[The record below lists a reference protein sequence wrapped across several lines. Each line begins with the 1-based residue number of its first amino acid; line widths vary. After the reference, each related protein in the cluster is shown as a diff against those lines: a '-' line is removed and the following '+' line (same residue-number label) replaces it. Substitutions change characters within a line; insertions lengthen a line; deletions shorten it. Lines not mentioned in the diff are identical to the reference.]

1 MIISTLNAR
10 LFNQPI
16 SITEAGLA
24 ELLQNGGVMSPR
36 QPGKTPE
43 EDYDQE
49 PSPIRYVPVFGPISK
64 HLTHEEMDAGWCSLD
79 RVSAMLRVCA
89 QDPYCERVLM
99 HYHTPGGTCIGGPE
113 MFRQI
118 RELDGFKPVESFC
131 DSVCGSLGLYFASA
145 ARKFYVTESAIV
157 GAVGTRLEVL
167 DVSEMLAN
175 AGIKS
180 KCIKSGKF
188 KDMGTQDRP
197 MTVEEEAMMQATV
210 DRLGEEFR
218 AALLSQ
224 RNIARE
230 DMEGQLFGGI
240 EAVVKGF
247 ADGTVDDL
255 EEAVSLLLTL

>member
-1 MIISTLNAR
+1 MNITPLNAR

-16 SITEAGLA
+16 AITEAGLA
-24 ELLQNGGVMSPR
+24 ELLQNGGLVTPR
-36 QPGKTPE
+36 TPAGNVD
-43 EDYDQE
+43 EDYEHE
-49 PSPIRYVPVFGPISK
+49 PSPVRYVPVFGPISK
-64 HLTHEEMDAGWCSLD
+64 HLSREATEDGWCSLD
-79 RVSAMLRVCA
+79 RVSALLKVCA

-99 HYHTPGGTCIGGPE
+99 HYHTPGGMCIGGLE

-118 RELDGFKPVESFC
+118 RELDVIKPVVSFC

-145 ARKFYVTESAIV
+145 ARRFYVTESAMV
-157 GAVGTRLEVL
+157 GAVGTRVEVL
-167 DVSEMLAN
+167 DVSEMLARV
-175 AGIKS
+175 GIKA

-188 KDMGTQDRP
+188 KDIGTQDRP
-197 MTVEEEAMMQATV
+197 MTGEEERLIQATV

-218 AALLSQ
+218 SALLSQ

-255 EEAVSLLLTL
+255 DEAVGLLMRL